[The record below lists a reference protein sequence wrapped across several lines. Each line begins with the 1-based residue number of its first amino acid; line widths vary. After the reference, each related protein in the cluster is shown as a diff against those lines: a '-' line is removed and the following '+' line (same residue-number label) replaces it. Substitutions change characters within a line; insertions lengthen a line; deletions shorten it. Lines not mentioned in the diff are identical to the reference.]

1 MVPKT
6 THRVTSRLTSR
17 RLFRAIFVS
26 VTGRRFAIALAVFL
40 AVNCAMG
47 TSNAQT
53 SAAQDQGLNP
63 IREYIAAGWD
73 SLTRSLTDCKT
84 IVDSK
89 LAAAS
94 VLYIPADF
102 EVPTAVEQLQ
112 KQCNVQ
118 AQHLPIVIH
127 NLGEV
132 DPGKIDPAGL
142 LYLPGKYV
150 VPGGRFNEMYGWD
163 SYFII
168 RGLVRDN
175 RVDLARGMV
184 ENFF

>member
-1 MVPKT
+1 MPP
-6 THRVTSRLTSR
+6 RPIR
-17 RLFRAIFVS
+17 RITPERFFRSIYTFSARQKL
-26 VTGRRFAIALAVFL
+26 GFAILVFL
-40 AVNCAMG
+40 AGGGSLG
-47 TSNAQT
+47 TASAQT
-53 SAAQDQGLNP
+53 GIAQGKGLDP

-73 SLTRSLTDCKT
+73 SLTRSLTECKT

-89 LAAAS
+89 LTAAS

-102 EVPTAVEQLQ
+102 EVPSAVQQLQ

-142 LYLPGKYV
+142 LYLPSKYV

-163 SYFII
+163 S
-168 RGLVRDN
+168 
-175 RVDLARGMV
+175 
-184 ENFF
+184 